1 MATATEKKGARSVEE
16 ELQELN
22 PQGTAI
28 SDSSK
33 HSDKDTTS
41 VAFHNVHVHGFS
53 QRTDYQKTV
62 ASFLSAYVQLALNEV
77 RRRPEARIDILKGID
92 GVVMPGEMLLVLG
105 KPGSGCTTL
114 LKTLAGQTHGFNIDQ
129 QSAFN
134 YQGIPREAM
143 HGRLRGKCVYQ
154 AELDFH
160 FPTLTMRETLEF
172 GASARNCGHSRKDIQ
187 QNAESTATL
196 LGLSKAL
203 DTKLGN
209 DFIPGVSG
217 GERKRASIAE
227 ILVGDS
233 NFQCWDNSTR
243 GLDSSNALDFV
254 KTLRRE
260 TTQRRSVA
268 VVTLYQASEDIYQL
282 FDKVLVLHEGHQ
294 IYFGPTQEARSY
306 FTDLG
311 LTSRHWST
319 TPDFLTSVTKA
330 EDRLI
335 RVDFPGQVPNSAEE
349 YASTWA
355 LSPARARLRQQ
366 IHEYNASFPLANA
379 DALIR
384 SKGTTSL
391 LPYAVSIPK
400 QISLCVSRGFLRL
413 KNDLNAPISALIGN
427 LVISLILG
435 SMFYNMA
442 EDTNSFFGRGVLLFI
457 TIFLNTS
464 LAGFECIAIWEIRPM
479 IEKHLR
485 YAFYRP
491 LAEAVASVLVDFPNK
506 LLLTFVFNIPLY
518 FLANLRRT
526 PGAFFT
532 FYLFALV
539 ALLNGSMIYRA
550 MGAMSRTLEGSQPP
564 GAVFALLLVLYSGF
578 VVPFG
583 EMRPWLKWFS
593 YINPVY
599 YGFESLVIN
608 EFSGRTFS
616 CAKYIPDGP
625 DYNDAP
631 LNQKACAAVG
641 STPGSDITFGDAY
654 MYETWGYQEKHLW
667 RNLGIMIALMV
678 FYGSLYVI
686 CSEVISLQP
695 SRGEILLFPKQKIKS
710 GRIANDEEAQP
721 TSFVPNQGMDQ
732 VREKSEVYDAGH
744 MIDSDAATFVWKDL
758 SYEIKVGK
766 TSKRILDNIE
776 GWVKPRTMT
785 ALMGASGAGKTTLL
799 NVLADR
805 TTTGV
810 ITGEKLVA
818 THFQGLA
825 FARRVGYVQQRDL
838 HLNTMTVREALEFSA
853 LMRQP
858 TKYSEA
864 QKLHWVK
871 TVISLLDIERD
882 GFVDAVIGI
891 PGEGLNIEQRKR
903 VTIGVELAA
912 RPDLLLFLDEPTSGL
927 DSDSSMSIIKLL
939 RRLADHGQ
947 AILCVIHQPS
957 APLLSHFDR
966 LLLLSEGK
974 SLYFGDLGR
983 QFDTMVNYFERHG
996 ARHLK
1001 ATENP
1006 AEWMIDVSGRS
1017 DGAGEGP
1024 KNWTEVWSTSPERA
1038 AVLKECEAMQ
1048 EELAA
1053 ASAEGDGGLSTEFAT
1068 SLWHQFR
1075 VVTERAFSH
1084 DWRSPTY
1091 IWSKLFSTFG
1101 VTFINGVSFWKSGVT
1116 PQAIQN
1122 QVFSLFILT
1131 TIFGAHVQLI
1141 MKRFHENRT
1150 LYEIRERQSRT
1161 YSWVVF
1167 LTSNIIVELVS
1178 QTIVSV
1184 IAFVCWYY
1192 PLGMWQNASA
1202 VGELNERGGLTFLF
1216 IWSLMILFQTLSQ
1229 MLMTIMPDVPT
1240 GINIANLLFMLSL
1253 IFSGVLVAPYALP
1266 RFWIFM
1272 YRATPLS
1279 YYISGIISVGLSGV
1293 EIVCTEKT
1301 LANIPAVP
1309 SGDTCASYLSSY
1321 ITSNNVQLLNQN
1333 ATANCQI
1340 CEYGYTD
1347 DLLAS
1352 YGIYF
1357 SQRWRN
1363 WGITVAYNCINIGL
1377 AFLLWYLVKVPKRGR
1392 KA

>member
-1 MATATEKKGARSVEE
+1 MAKVADKKGAQSVEE

-28 SDSSK
+28 ADSSK
-33 HSDKDTTS
+33 ESDKSETS

-53 QRTDYQKTV
+53 RRTDYQKTV
-62 ASFLSAYVQLALNEV
+62 ASFLFAYVQQTLSKI
-77 RRRPEARIDILKGID
+77 RRIPEARIDILKGIE

-114 LKTLAGQTHGFNIDQ
+114 LKTLAGQTHGFVVDQ

-134 YQGIPREAM
+134 YQGISRAAM
-143 HGRLRGKCVYQ
+143 HGKMRGKCIYQ

-172 GASARNCGHSRKDIQ
+172 AASARNVSYDQKDIQ
-187 QNAESTATL
+187 QRAESSATL
-196 LGLSKAL
+196 LGLSRAL
-203 DTKLGN
+203 DTKMGN
-209 DFIPGVSG
+209 DLIPGVSG

-227 ILVGDS
+227 ILVCDS

-254 KTLRRE
+254 KTLRRQ
-260 TTQRRSVA
+260 TTRRRSVA
-268 VVTLYQASEDIYQL
+268 IVTLYQASEDIYQL
-282 FDKVLVLHEGHQ
+282 FEKVLVLHEGHQ
-294 IYFGPTQEARSY
+294 IYFGPTQGARSY
-306 FTDLG
+306 FTNLG
-311 LTSRHWST
+311 LTSRNWST

-335 RVDFPGQVPNSAEE
+335 RADFPGQVPTSADDF
-349 YASTWA
+349 ASTWA
-355 LSPARARLRQQ
+355 SSAVAAELRRQVNKYDA
-366 IHEYNASFPLANA
+366 IHPFANA
-379 DALIR
+379 EAL
-384 SKGTTSL
+384 KKHAGNNSL
-391 LPYAVSIPK
+391 LPYVVSVPT
-400 QISLCVSRGFLRL
+400 QISLCASRGFLRL

-435 SMFYNMA
+435 SMFYNMQ
-442 EDTNSFFGRGVLLFI
+442 ENTNSFFGRGVLLFI

-464 LAGFECIAIWEIRPM
+464 LAGFECIAIWDTRPM

-506 LLLTFVFNIPLY
+506 LLLTLVFNVPLY

-564 GAVFALLLVLYSGF
+564 GAVFSLLLVLYSGF

-616 CAKYIPDGP
+616 CAKYIPAGS
-625 DYNDAP
+625 DYSDAP
-631 LNQKACAAVG
+631 LGQKACTAVG
-641 STPGSDITFGDAY
+641 SAPGSDVTLGDAY
-654 MYETWGYQEKHLW
+654 MFEIWGYQSKHLW
-667 RNLGIMIALMV
+667 RNLGIMVALMI
-678 FYGSLYVI
+678 FYGCVYVF
-686 CSEVISLQP
+686 CSEFISLQP
-695 SRGEILLFPKQKIKS
+695 SRGEILLFPKKKMVKS
-710 GRIANDEEAQP
+710 RITNDEESQP
-721 TSFVPNQGMDQ
+721 PSLTPNQGLDQ
-732 VREKSEVYDAGH
+732 VLEKSEVYDAGH
-744 MIDSDAATFVWKDL
+744 MIDGDAATFVWRNL
-758 SYEIKVGK
+758 SYEIKIGK
-766 TSKRILDNIE
+766 TQKRILDNIE

-785 ALMGASGAGKTTLL
+785 ALMGASGAGKTSLL

-810 ITGEKLVA
+810 ISGEKLVA

-853 LMRQP
+853 LLRQP
-858 TKYSEA
+858 PKYSEA

-871 TVISLLDIERD
+871 TVISLLDIDRD
-882 GFVDAVIGI
+882 GFVDAVIGV

-983 QFDTMVNYFERHG
+983 QFETMVNYFEHHG
-996 ARHLK
+996 ARHLT
-1001 ATENP
+1001 AAENP
-1006 AEWMIDVSGRS
+1006 AEWMINVSNQS
-1017 DGAGEGP
+1017 DEADGP
-1024 KNWTEVWSTSPERA
+1024 SKNWAEIWSESAERIA
-1038 AVLKECEAMQ
+1038 ALKECEAMQ
-1048 EELAA
+1048 NELAQ
-1053 ASAEGDGGLSTEFAT
+1053 ASAENAEVPSSEFAM
-1068 SLWHQFR
+1068 SLWNQLL
-1075 VVTERAFSH
+1075 VVTKRAYVH
-1084 DWRSPTY
+1084 DWRSPSY
-1091 IWSKLFSTFG
+1091 VWSKLFSTFG
-1101 VTFINGVSFWKSGVT
+1101 VTFINGVSFWKSGVS

-1167 LTSNIIVELVS
+1167 LTSNILVELLS

-1192 PLGMWQNASA
+1192 PLGMWQNALA
-1202 VGELNERGGLTFLF
+1202 LGELNERGGLTFLF
-1216 IWSLMILFQTLSQ
+1216 IWSLMILFQTMSQ
-1229 MLMTIMPDVPT
+1229 MLMTIMPDIPT

-1253 IFSGVLVAPYALP
+1253 IFSGVLVSPYALP

-1293 EIVCTEKT
+1293 KIVCARKN
-1301 LANIPAVP
+1301 LAHIPAIP
-1309 SGDTCASYLSSY
+1309 SGDTCASYLASY
-1321 ITSNNVQLLNQN
+1321 ITSSGVQLLNPD
-1333 ATANCQI
+1333 ATADCQV
-1340 CEYGYTD
+1340 CEYANTD
-1347 DLLAS
+1347 ALLAT

-1377 AFLLWYLVKVPKRGR
+1377 AFLLWWMVKVPRTAR
-1392 KA
+1392 KV

>member
-1 MATATEKKGARSVEE
+1 MAKAAEKKSAQSVEE

-22 PQGTAI
+22 PQGAAVST
-28 SDSSK
+28 SSK
-33 HSDKDTTS
+33 QSHTSATS
-41 VAFHNVHVHGFS
+41 VTFHNVHVHGFS

-62 ASFLSAYVQLALNEV
+62 ASFVTAYIQRALNKA
-77 RRRPEARIDILKGID
+77 RRRPEARIDILKGIE
-92 GVVMPGEMLLVLG
+92 GNVMPGEMLLVLG
-105 KPGSGCTTL
+105 KPGAGCTTL
-114 LKTLAGQTHGFNIDQ
+114 LKTLAGQTHGFHVDQ
-129 QSAFN
+129 QSVFN
-134 YQGIPREAM
+134 YQGIPRDAM
-143 HGRLRGKCVYQ
+143 HGKLRGKCVYQ

-160 FPTLTMRETLEF
+160 FPTLTLRETLEF
-172 GASARNCGHSRKDIQ
+172 GASARNTGDGHKDVQ
-187 QNAESTATL
+187 HKAESTAAQ
-196 LGLSKAL
+196 LGLSRAI
-203 DTKLGN
+203 DTKIGN
-209 DFIPGVSG
+209 DLIPGVSG

-268 VVTLYQASEDIYQL
+268 IVTLYQASEDIYQL

-294 IYFGPTQEARSY
+294 IYFGPTRDARSY
-306 FTDLG
+306 FTGLG
-311 LTSRHWST
+311 LTSRNWST

-335 RVDFPGQVPNSAEE
+335 RADFPGQVPNSASE
-349 YASTWA
+349 YADTW
-355 LSPARARLRQQ
+355 LSSPARARLRQQ
-366 IHEYNASFPLANA
+366 IHEYDARFPLANTE
-379 DALIR
+379 AL
-384 SKGTTSL
+384 KKHTANNSL
-391 LPYAVSIPK
+391 LPYAISVPK
-400 QISLCVSRGFLRL
+400 QISLCAARGFLRL
-413 KNDLNAPISALIGN
+413 KNDLNAPISALVGN
-427 LVISLILG
+427 LIISLILG
-435 SMFYNMA
+435 SMFYDLPENT
-442 EDTNSFFGRGVLLFI
+442 ESFFGRGVLLFI
-457 TIFLNTS
+457 TMFLNTS
-464 LAGFECIAIWEIRPM
+464 LAGFECIAIWDIRPM

-491 LAEAVASVLVDFPNK
+491 LAEAIASVLVDLPNK
-506 LLLTFVFNIPLY
+506 LILTLVFNVPLY
-518 FLANLRRT
+518 FLSNLRRT
-526 PGAFFT
+526 PAAFFT
-532 FYLFALV
+532 FYLFALI

-564 GAVFALLLVLYSGF
+564 GAVFSVLLALYSGF

-583 EMRPWLKWFS
+583 EMRPWLQWFS

-599 YGFESLVIN
+599 YGFESLIIN
-608 EFSGRTFS
+608 EFSGRTFP
-616 CAKYIPDGP
+616 CIQFIPDYP
-625 DYNDAP
+625 NAP
-631 LNQKACAAVG
+631 SNQRACTTVG
-641 STPGSDITFGDAY
+641 TEPGSNVTIGDNY
-654 MYETWGYQEKHLW
+654 MYQTWGYQSSHLW
-667 RNLGIMIALMV
+667 RNLGIMIALMI
-678 FYGSLYVI
+678 FYGSIYVF
-686 CSEVISLQP
+686 CSEFISLQP
-695 SRGEILLFPKQKIKS
+695 SRGEILLFPKQIIS
-710 GRIANDEEAQP
+710 SRRFASDEEAQP
-721 TSFVPNQGMDQ
+721 PTFTPNQGMDQ

-758 SYEIKVGK
+758 GYEIKIGK
-766 TSKRILDNIE
+766 TQKRILDNIE

-810 ITGEKLVA
+810 VSGEKLVA
-818 THFQGLA
+818 AHFQGLA

-853 LMRQP
+853 LLRQP
-858 TKYSEA
+858 PKYSEA

-871 TVISLLDIERD
+871 TVISLLDIDRD
-882 GFVDAVIGI
+882 GFVDAVIGV

-983 QFDTMVNYFERHG
+983 QFETMVNYFQSHG
-996 ARHLK
+996 ARHLT
-1001 ATENP
+1001 ASENP
-1006 AEWMIDVSGRS
+1006 AEWMIDVSNPS
-1017 DGAGEGP
+1017 DSEDGASN
-1024 KNWTEVWSTSPERA
+1024 KWTEIWNKSAERA
-1038 AVLKECEAMQ
+1038 SVLRECEAMQ
-1048 EELAA
+1048 EELAQA
-1053 ASAEGDGGLSTEFAT
+1053 TEEGDVGASSEFAT
-1068 SLWHQFR
+1068 SLVHQMR
-1075 VVTERAFSH
+1075 VVTKRAFMH

-1091 IWSKLFSTFG
+1091 IWSKLCSTFG
-1101 VTFINGVSFWKSGVT
+1101 LAFINGVSFWKAGVS
-1116 PQAIQN
+1116 PQAVQN

-1131 TIFGAHVQLI
+1131 TLFGAHVQLI
-1141 MKRFHENRT
+1141 MKRFYESRT
-1150 LYEIRERQSRT
+1150 VFEVRERQSRT
-1161 YSWVVF
+1161 YSWVAF
-1167 LTSNIIVELVS
+1167 LISNILVELSS
-1178 QTIVSV
+1178 QTVVSV

-1192 PLGMWQNASA
+1192 PLGMWQNADRL
-1202 VGELNERGGLTFLF
+1202 GELNERGGLTFMF
-1216 IWSLMILFQTLSQ
+1216 IWSLMILFQTMSQ
-1229 MLMTIMPDVPT
+1229 MLMTIMPDIPT

-1253 IFSGVLVAPYALP
+1253 IFSGVLVSPYALP

-1279 YYISGIISVGLSGV
+1279 YYVSGIISVGLSGV
-1293 EIVCTEKT
+1293 KIVCEPKN
-1301 LANIPAVP
+1301 LATILSVP
-1309 SGDTCASYLSSY
+1309 SGETCDSYLRNY
-1321 ITSNNVQLLNQN
+1321 INVTRVQLLNAPGEN
-1333 ATANCQI
+1333 TNCQI
-1340 CEYGYTD
+1340 CPYADTNT
-1347 DLLAS
+1347 LLAT

-1377 AFLLWYLVKVPKRGR
+1377 AFLLWWLVKVPRNAR
-1392 KA
+1392 KT